1 MCSSDI
7 SINLLGVQTCMCGS
21 VPGVTIGFDPVTYS
35 VNEGLSVEVCARIIS
50 GTLETDA
57 IVTLSSSN
65 GEAEG
70 RHFIPPR
77 HEVIS

>member
-1 MCSSDI
+1 MK
-7 SINLLGVQTCMCGS
+7 CMYGS

-57 IVTLSSSN
+57 IVALSSSD

-70 RHFIPPR
+70 KYIYC
-77 HEVIS
+77 SMA